1 MKLNNKSIKIILLL
15 LIFISLSLGIAYA
28 SGAFLGGSNEVSLT
42 KGLVGHWKL
51 DEETYDEYTVNL
63 APFTNYS
70 NRNYNTAYSASCWGG
85 DLATI
90 YHYSEGGYNNLPYK
104 KMIKTTGGS
113 GGCYHDNHYGIQIED
128 NKVYT
133 ISAWMKSNISVTVNG
148 YALDINRASDNTY
161 RTGPSI
167 SLTTEWKRYSWTY
180 TSGTGHAG
188 IYQARNIIY
197 VDDNLPFEIY
207 WSGFQ
212 VEEKPY
218 TTPYVSGIRQSKVT
232 DSTPSE
238 NHGIT
243 NTGLNTPSF
252 TTDRFGKE
260 NGALEFDGLSDSI
273 QINQPIS
280 FDEGYNY
287 FTITGWI
294 YPLSSGGWLV
304 CPNSNGIDNYI
315 SYSNGRIGVT
325 VVEFSDTNSN
335 SVYSSTDSAPL
346 NQWSHFAISINNLN
360 VKLYVNGV
368 FEGGIERTIP
378 IGLWSNYWS
387 IGKRP
392 NGQFPFNGSIS
403 DIRVYNR
410 ILSEEEIKLLY
421 DSYKP
426 QTTVASLN
434 RGLVLDMPL
443 TSTWTKSETL
453 GSEVI
458 TDKTPY
464 SNDGQNYG
472 SILGL
477 DSISLDGVDDYVS
490 IPNSSP
496 LHGEVFGLTNTF
508 TISTW
513 AYPKAWTYWATII
526 NKANGASWSNT
537 LNGLWASTDYG
548 FRCVMGSGVGGN
560 PAGSSI
566 GPGYNPGLNNWHH
579 IVCIADGVNL
589 KIYVNGIYRG
599 ESAISGLTYPRVNNN
614 EPITIGRRSVSS
626 GPSFNGNIS
635 NIKTYNRALSEEEI
649 KLLYDQGRNNFGSI
663 LSHPKSCKEILDLGL
678 SKGDG
683 IYTIRPDLNQEPFEV
698 YCDMTTDGGGW
709 TLYAYTTNYN
719 DLSYPPSMFT
729 EYGSY
734 NASSMIGNAVLG
746 SKFLENVDVYDFL
759 VTDLNG
765 NQPYVPGGELV
776 YVNNYVNGK
785 KSPWG
790 CLLSHPCGIN
800 CGSAKS
806 SGLDLR
812 GYAINGGSQEWAS
825 NNICSSTYAHNQWSL
840 GYSGG
845 DWLNSDL
852 GGIYLEYWN
861 GGTPSSARRSAMILG
876 NHNVGITHKV
886 WLR

>member
-1 MKLNNKSIKIILLL
+1 MKLKKLNNKSIKIILLL

-51 DEETYDEYTVNL
+51 DEETYDEYTENL

-218 TTPYVSGIRQSKVT
+218 TTPYVNGIRQSKVT
-232 DSTPSE
+232 DSTPYE

-243 NTGLNTPSF
+243 NSGLDVPTF
-252 TTDRFGKE
+252 TTDRLENEKGALNFDGSNNYFSTSYVKDINNRITIGAWIKPDSSGTYDISNQEQWDGGPWTGWRFRQTSSAITFKLGDGTSNSYSFSAGNLIINEWNYVVGVWNGTHIIIYINGIEAGNSPKSFIYQGNTGRHYIGKYPGSAYYYDGSIDDVRIYNRALSAEEIKSLYDSYKPQTTIGNLNKGLVAHYPLDGKYETKDITSYENHGTNNGATLTTGRKGEE
-260 NGALEFDGLSDSI
+260 NGAYLFNPNNYNKILSSVKYNNYEDFSI
-273 QINQPIS
+273 S
-280 FDEGYNY
+280 S
-287 FTITGWI
+287 WI
-294 YPLSSGGWLV
+294 YPLSHDGSQFRIIFGNVVGNNIGSGLV
-304 CPNSNGIDNYI
+304 IYSNKLCYHDYTTHFDMNYCPTNDYIELNKWQLVTLSYGNGNLKIYRNGIKVYENIITRTLNSNNFLIGG
-315 SYSNGRIGVT
+315 SYSN
-325 VVEFSDTNSN
+325 D
-335 SVYSSTDSAPL
+335 YSGAR
-346 NQWSHFAISINNLN
+346 F
-360 VKLYVNGV
+360 
-368 FEGGIERTIP
+368 
-378 IGLWSNYWS
+378 
-387 IGKRP
+387 
-392 NGQFPFNGSIS
+392 FNGSIS
-403 DIRVYNR
+403 DVRIYNR
-410 ILSEEEIKLLY
+410 ALSTEEIKLLY

-426 QTTVASLN
+426 QATVASSSS
-434 RGLVLDMPL
+434 GLVLDMPL
-443 TSTWTKSETL
+443 TSTWTKSETP
-453 GSEVI
+453 GSEII

-464 SNDGQNYG
+464 SNHGQNYG
-472 SILGL
+472 SIIGAN
-477 DSISLDGVDDYVS
+477 SISLDGVNNYVS

-496 LHGEVFGLTNTF
+496 LHGEVFGLTDTF

-579 IVCIADGVNL
+579 IVCVADGVNL

-614 EPITIGRRSVSS
+614 EPVTIGRRSVSS

-635 NIKTYNRALSEEEI
+635 SIKAYNRALSAEEV
-649 KLLYDQGRNNFGSI
+649 KLLYEKGR
-663 LSHPKSCKEILDLGL
+663 
-678 SKGDG
+678 
-683 IYTIRPDLNQEPFEV
+683 Y
-698 YCDMTTDGGGW
+698 
-709 TLYAYTTNYN
+709 
-719 DLSYPPSMFT
+719 
-729 EYGSY
+729 
-734 NASSMIGNAVLG
+734 
-746 SKFLENVDVYDFL
+746 
-759 VTDLNG
+759 
-765 NQPYVPGGELV
+765 
-776 YVNNYVNGK
+776 
-785 KSPWG
+785 
-790 CLLSHPCGIN
+790 
-800 CGSAKS
+800 
-806 SGLDLR
+806 
-812 GYAINGGSQEWAS
+812 
-825 NNICSSTYAHNQWSL
+825 
-840 GYSGG
+840 
-845 DWLNSDL
+845 
-852 GGIYLEYWN
+852 
-861 GGTPSSARRSAMILG
+861 
-876 NHNVGITHKV
+876 
-886 WLR
+886 